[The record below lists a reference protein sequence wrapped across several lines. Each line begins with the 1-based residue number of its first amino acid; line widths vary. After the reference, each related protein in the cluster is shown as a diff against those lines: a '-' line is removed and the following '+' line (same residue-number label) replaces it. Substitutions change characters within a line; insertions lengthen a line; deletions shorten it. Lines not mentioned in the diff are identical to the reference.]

1 MFAQCFVRHWWRHV
15 NFVRQSE
22 KPFFEQDLLRIG
34 FNAISI
40 SYKIVG
46 KVWDEKIMFKN
57 YLSALMRVEHCLVLE
72 LISPK
77 VL

>member
-1 MFAQCFVRHWWRHV
+1 MFFICP
-15 NFVRQSE
+15 
-22 KPFFEQDLLRIG
+22 KLEQTENNILCTG
-34 FNAISI
+34 M
-40 SYKIVG
+40 
-46 KVWDEKIMFKN
+46 MFKN